1 MGAKGQSSHR
11 DPPFLPWGRKEESR
25 GAIVGVTYQGA
36 HTNIHVRPRA
46 QSKEE
51 PLLGHG
57 KNPSSARYGRG
68 QRERPIT
75 ESGTPGH
82 SME

>member
-1 MGAKGQSSHR
+1 MPIHTLGQ
-11 DPPFLPWGRKEESR
+11 G
-25 GAIVGVTYQGA
+25 
-36 HTNIHVRPRA
+36 A

-57 KNPSSARYGRG
+57 KNSSSARYGRG
-68 QRERPIT
+68 QREWPIT